1 MPPLLSYNGSRPI
14 WHHHALFTN
23 LLRYTRPPFLR
34 PSDASGKIFVT
45 VHFTFFCGIR
55 TLAPLTLLLHL
66 PQSCSNFI
74 DVPCVPCN
82 ILTDC
87 IHVFYPPPY
96 GRLPSPSLI
105 QASTHPIAAYTH
117 VPPRTSS
124 LPLGRLGSLTTARSR
139 QRHSFVDPSSSCF
152 SPNSVCYPVFYLALV
167 STLYTFR
174 NVLLI

>member
-66 PQSCSNFI
+66 PQSCSNFTDI
-74 DVPCVPCN
+74 PCVPCN

-87 IHVFYPPPY
+87 IHVFYPSLWAIAIAVAHPSIHPSNRRIY
-96 GRLPSPSLI
+96 TRSPSHI
-105 QASTHPIAAYTH
+105 QPSIRQTREPHDRSLAST
-117 VPPRTSS
+117 
-124 LPLGRLGSLTTARSR
+124 
-139 QRHSFVDPSSSCF
+139 
-152 SPNSVCYPVFYLALV
+152 
-167 STLYTFR
+167 TLFC
-174 NVLLI
+174 